1 MESKITKVDS
11 KKVVKVEP
19 IKVVK
24 VEPINNVAKDDSKR
38 VKSGGRVKG
47 TPNILT
53 HELRETLKHFI
64 SNEIENLS
72 KEDVLSKLTYSERLV
87 FLTKILPYV
96 LPKVQPILSEYDS
109 PTEWETK

>member
-1 MESKITKVDS
+1 MMMESKISKVDS
-11 KKVVKVEP
+11 KKVV
-19 IKVVK
+19 KVVK
-24 VEPINNVAKDDSKR
+24 VEPINNVAKI
-38 VKSGGRVKG
+38 GRVKG

-109 PTEWETK
+109 PTEWDIK

>member
-1 MESKITKVDS
+1 MMMESKVTKVDS
-11 KKVVKVEP
+11 K
-19 IKVVK
+19 KVVK

-64 SNEIENLS
+64 NSEIENLS
-72 KEDVLSKLTYSERLV
+72 KEDVLSKLTINERLI
-87 FLTKILPYV
+87 FLTKVLPYV
-96 LPKVQPILSEYDS
+96 LPKIEPLMNQYDL
-109 PTEWETK
+109 PTEWDIK

>member
-1 MESKITKVDS
+1 MMMESKITKVDS
-11 KKVVKVEP
+11 K
-19 IKVVK
+19 KVVK

-38 VKSGGRVKG
+38 VKTGGRVKG

-72 KEDVLSKLTYSERLV
+72 KEDVLSKLTINERLI

-96 LPKVQPILSEYDS
+96 LPKIEPLMNQYDL
-109 PTEWETK
+109 PTEWDIK

>member
-1 MESKITKVDS
+1 MMMESKITKVDS

-19 IKVVK
+19 I
-24 VEPINNVAKDDSKR
+24 NNVAKDDSKR
-38 VKSGGRVKG
+38 LKTGGRVKG

-72 KEDVLSKLTYSERLV
+72 KEDVLSKLTINERLI
-87 FLTKILPYV
+87 FLTKVLPYV
-96 LPKVQPILSEYDS
+96 LPKIEPLMNQYDS

>member
-1 MESKITKVDS
+1 MESKISKVDS

-38 VKSGGRVKG
+38 VKTGGRVKG

-53 HELRETLKHFI
+53 HELRDILKQFV

-72 KEDVLSKLTYSERLV
+72 KDDVLSKLTMNERLI
-87 FLTKILPYV
+87 FLTKVLPYV
-96 LPKVQPILSEYDS
+96 LPKIEPLMNQYDL
-109 PTEWETK
+109 PTEWDIK

>member
-1 MESKITKVDS
+1 MDSKVKKDDS
-11 KKVVKVEP
+11 KKVANLVKVA
-19 IKVVK
+19 
-24 VEPINNVAKDDSKR
+24 PINDVAILDSKR
-38 VKSGGRVKG
+38 SKSGGRVKG

-64 SNEIENLS
+64 SSEIENLS

-96 LPKVQPILSEYDS
+96 LPKIQPLLSEYDS
-109 PTEWETK
+109 GTDWNI

>member
-1 MESKITKVDS
+1 MIESKITKVDS
-11 KKVVKVEP
+11 K
-19 IKVVK
+19 KVVK

-38 VKSGGRVKG
+38 VKTGGRKVG

-53 HELRETLKHFI
+53 HELREILKQFV

-72 KEDVLSKLTYSERLV
+72 KEDVLSKLTINERLI

-96 LPKVQPILSEYDS
+96 LPKIEPLMNQYDL
-109 PTEWETK
+109 PTEWDIK

>member
-1 MESKITKVDS
+1 MESKVTKVGS

-19 IKVVK
+19 IL
-24 VEPINNVAKDDSKR
+24 NDDIKIESKR
-38 VKSGGRVKG
+38 VKTGGRVKG

-72 KEDVLSKLTYSERLV
+72 KEDVLSKLTINERLI

-96 LPKVQPILSEYDS
+96 LPKIEPLMNQYDL
-109 PTEWETK
+109 PTEWDIE

>member
-1 MESKITKVDS
+1 MMIESKITKVDS

-19 IKVVK
+19 I
-24 VEPINNVAKDDSKR
+24 NNVAKDEPKR

-72 KEDVLSKLTYSERLV
+72 REDVISKLTINERLI
-87 FLTKILPYV
+87 FLTKVLPYV
-96 LPKVQPILSEYDS
+96 LPKIEPLMNQYDI
-109 PTEWETK
+109 PTDWDIK

>member
-1 MESKITKVDS
+1 MDSKVKKDDS
-11 KKVVKVEP
+11 KKVSKMEP
-19 IKVVK
+19 IL
-24 VEPINNVAKDDSKR
+24 NNDTKIDSKR

-53 HELRETLKHFI
+53 HELRDILKQFV

-72 KEDVLSKLTYSERLV
+72 KEDVLSKLTINERLI

-96 LPKVQPILSEYDS
+96 LPKIEPLMNQYDL
-109 PTEWETK
+109 PTEWDI

>member
-1 MESKITKVDS
+1 MESKVSKVGS
-11 KKVVKVEP
+11 KKVSKMEP
-19 IKVVK
+19 IL
-24 VEPINNVAKDDSKR
+24 NNDTKIDSKR
-38 VKSGGRVKG
+38 AKSGGRVKG

-64 SNEIENLS
+64 SSEIENLS

-96 LPKVQPILSEYDS
+96 LPKVQPLLSEYDS
-109 PTEWETK
+109 QTDWNI

>member
-19 IKVVK
+19 I
-24 VEPINNVAKDDSKR
+24 NNVAKIDSKR

-64 SNEIENLS
+64 NSEIENLS
-72 KEDVLSKLTYSERLV
+72 KDDVLSKLTMNERLI

-96 LPKVQPILSEYDS
+96 LPKIEPLMNQYDL
-109 PTEWETK
+109 PTEWDIK

>member
-1 MESKITKVDS
+1 MMIESKITKVDS

-19 IKVVK
+19 I
-24 VEPINNVAKDDSKR
+24 NNVAKDESKR
-38 VKSGGRVKG
+38 VKTGGRKVG

-53 HELRETLKHFI
+53 HELRDILKQFV

-72 KEDVLSKLTYSERLV
+72 KEDVLSKLTINERLI

-96 LPKVQPILSEYDS
+96 LPKIEPLMNQYDL
-109 PTEWETK
+109 PTEWDIK